1 MNDFLPRLLRNVCF
15 AIIALVGA
23 AMAILF
29 MASTAIAIGLLYI
42 VARLRGK
49 PFGARAYWHQRRGP
63 TSPPM
68 RPFSAPGQPYSKA
81 ATDVIDVQAREIH

>member
-15 AIIALVGA
+15 AVIALVGA
-23 AMAILF
+23 AMAIVF

-49 PFGARAYWHQRRGP
+49 PFGVRSYWQQRRGP
-63 TSPPM
+63 MPA
-68 RPFSAPGQPYSKA
+68 FNAPGQPYAKA
-81 ATDVIDVQAREIH
+81 ATDVIEVQAREIR

>member
-15 AIIALVGA
+15 AVIALIGA
-23 AMAILF
+23 AMAIVF
-29 MASTAIAIGLLYI
+29 MVSTAIAVGLLYI

-49 PFGARAYWHQRRGP
+49 PFGVRAYWQQRRGP
-63 TSPPM
+63 M
-68 RPFSAPGQPYSKA
+68 NPFNAPVQPYAKA